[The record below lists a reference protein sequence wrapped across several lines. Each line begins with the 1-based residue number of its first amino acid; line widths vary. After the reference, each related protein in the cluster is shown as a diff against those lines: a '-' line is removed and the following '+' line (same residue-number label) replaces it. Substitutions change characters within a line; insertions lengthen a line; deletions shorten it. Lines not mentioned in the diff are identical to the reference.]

1 MTRKDYEA
9 VAQALRTYSE
19 EVEANPSPL
28 GAGIIRRDTL
38 ADIVEVLAEVFEA
51 DNPNFSADRFRQA
64 CR

>member
-9 VAQALRTYSE
+9 VAKALRTYTE

-28 GAGIIRRDTL
+28 GAGIIRRDTR

-51 DNPNFSADRFRQA
+51 DNPNFSADKFRQA